1 MVISSSGKYVEVI
14 FSPTHKTRG
23 LVTLTLKTDLNAH
36 AKLSVIPQQE
46 LEILLNRDLQVLTD
60 SILPK
65 IVVLAEKYNR
75 GYSE

>member
-1 MVISSSGKYVEVI
+1 MIVSSSDKYIEVV
-14 FSPTHKTRG
+14 FSPTHKTHG

-36 AKLSVIPQQE
+36 AKLSGIPKQE
-46 LEILLNRDLQVLTD
+46 LEILLNATMTN

-65 IVVLAEKYNR
+65 IEALAEKYNR